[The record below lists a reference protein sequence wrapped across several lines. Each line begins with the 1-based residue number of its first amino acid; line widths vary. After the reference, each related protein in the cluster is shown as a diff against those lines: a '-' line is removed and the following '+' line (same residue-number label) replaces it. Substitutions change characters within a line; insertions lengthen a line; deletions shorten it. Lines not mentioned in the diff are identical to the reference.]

1 MAQDKVAAVG
11 VATGLVL
18 MDVASSHIN
27 TLDVAATDNAVLE
40 NEGED
45 MAAHHN
51 ADTASMQAATD
62 RNTSDKAGA
71 EEASQAIQAVAQ

>member
-1 MAQDKVAAVG
+1 
-11 VATGLVL
+11 

-27 TLDVAATDNAVLE
+27 TLNVAATDNAVSE
-40 NEGED
+40 NEGEV
-45 MAAHHN
+45 MAALHN

-62 RNTSDKAGA
+62 RNTSDKAGT